1 MIGPRPAGAVP
12 AGSAG
17 AACAS
22 IPATA
27 GIGLR
32 FAHHQ
37 PFVDEQPPVAWLE
50 VHAENYFG
58 GGTPLRYLGAIRR
71 DYPVSLHGV
80 GLSLGSVDGLDPAHL
95 DNVRRLVERIEPGL
109 VSEHLSWSRVDGVY
123 LADLLPLPMTEEALD
138 VVCRHVDEAQARI
151 GRRMLIENP
160 ATCLRFTHSTIPEP
174 EFLDAL
180 VRRTGC
186 GILCDVNNAY
196 VSAANHGFDAVAYLA
211 ALPTAAIGEIHL
223 AGHAVRRLGDGSTLR
238 IDDHGSRVV
247 PAVWA
252 LYAEALARFGAV
264 PTLVEWDTDV
274 PPLDVLLDEA
284 ARARAHLA
292 AWIGEA
298 TDAVAA

>member
-1 MIGPRPAGAVP
+1 MTGLRPAGAVP
-12 AGSAG
+12 ERSAG
-17 AACAS
+17 TACAS

-37 PFVDEQPPVAWLE
+37 AFVDERPPVAWLE

-58 GGTPLRYLGAIRR
+58 GGTPLRYLDAIRR
-71 DYPVSLHGV
+71 DYPVSLHGI
-80 GLSLGSVDGLDPAHL
+80 GLSLGSVDELDPAHL

-123 LADLLPLPMTEEALD
+123 LADLLPLPLTEESLD

-151 GRRMLIENP
+151 GRLLLIENP
-160 ATCLRFTHSTIPEP
+160 STYLRFTHSTIPEP
-174 EFLDAL
+174 EFLGAL
-180 VRRTGC
+180 ARRTGC

-196 VSAANHGFDAVAYLA
+196 VSAANHGFDAAAYLA
-211 ALPTAAIGEIHL
+211 ALPPAAIGEIHL
-223 AGHAVRRLGDGSTLR
+223 AGHAVRRLDDGSTLR
-238 IDDHGSRVV
+238 IDDHGSRVA

-264 PTLVEWDTDV
+264 PTLIEWDTDV
-274 PPLDVLLDEA
+274 PPLDVLLDEV

-292 AWIGEA
+292 AFTCEA